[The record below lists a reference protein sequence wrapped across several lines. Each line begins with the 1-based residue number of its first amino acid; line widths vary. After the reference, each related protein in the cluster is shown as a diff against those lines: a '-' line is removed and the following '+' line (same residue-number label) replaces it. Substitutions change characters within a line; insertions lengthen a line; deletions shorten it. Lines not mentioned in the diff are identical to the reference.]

1 MTQAITLS
9 VTDFAG
15 QLMAIEAEE
24 LCVLSCFVYYFEH
37 IQQHYSYNRLLSSLQ
52 AMLCARANA

>member
-1 MTQAITLS
+1 MNDTSNHFICNRLCWPA
-9 VTDFAG
+9 
-15 QLMAIEAEE
+15 EAEE